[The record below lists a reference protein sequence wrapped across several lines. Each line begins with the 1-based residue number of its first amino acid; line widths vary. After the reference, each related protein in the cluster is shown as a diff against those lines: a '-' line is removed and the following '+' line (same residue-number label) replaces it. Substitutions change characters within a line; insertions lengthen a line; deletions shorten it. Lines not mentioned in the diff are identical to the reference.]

1 MNEKKKSLAD
11 NEAPRGK
18 ETLNSLALSNFAE
31 VLRDVD
37 GFFRPVFI
45 ELVLVVAIHQVAQER
60 GLTLREQLHI
70 WRPFDV

>member
-1 MNEKKKSLAD
+1 MPNKK
-11 NEAPRGK
+11 NAPSDQQ
-18 ETLNSLALSNFAE
+18 ESDYELLNSLTLPGFAE

>member
-1 MNEKKKSLAD
+1 MTNKK
-11 NEAPRGK
+11 NAPSDQQ
-18 ETLNSLALSNFAE
+18 ESDYELLNSLTLPGFAE

-37 GFFRPVFI
+37 YCLRPIFI
-45 ELVLVVAIHQVAQER
+45 ELVLLVAIKEVAKER